1 VELADPVAQNGIP
14 GERFMNTKFLVFLA
28 WMFNLA
34 LRQTADDFWLFCL
47 IYASVLATC
56 TFFFKLENKSK
67 VRSKKTKTQK

>member
-1 VELADPVAQNGIP
+1 
-14 GERFMNTKFLVFLA
+14 MNTKFLVFLA

-56 TFFFKLENKSK
+56 TFFFKLENKSSAHS
-67 VRSKKTKTQK
+67 RKKKGR